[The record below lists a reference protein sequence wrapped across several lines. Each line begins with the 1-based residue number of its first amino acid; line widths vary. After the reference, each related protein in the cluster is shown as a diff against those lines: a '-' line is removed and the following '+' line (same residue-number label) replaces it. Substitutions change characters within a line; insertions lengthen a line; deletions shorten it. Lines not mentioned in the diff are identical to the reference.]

1 MDSTSSGR
9 GAPPSPGRPD
19 RPSARVT
26 SRSRTRTASARF
38 FSRDTADTR
47 LAEERL
53 LDRRCALRRRLLAVL
68 CCPSPRV
75 GVSARQIKSSS
86 RRAEL
91 DARRAR
97 DWRHR
102 RSIRESR
109 SITRLSGEEPR
120 ARSPGRHALTPYPT
134 PILRAQLGGST
145 SLIHQSYEG
154 TFCPKTRT
162 RERWLARTLASLTAP
177 GDCADR
183 PRFWV
188 IGSSSPSWCSWECR
202 ARSPR
207 RSRTEPR

>member
-68 CCPSPRV
+68 CCPPPRV

-102 RSIRESR
+102 RTIRESR

-120 ARSPGRHALTPYPT
+120 ARSPGRHALTPLPHSHT
-134 PILRAQLGGST
+134 PRSAWRKHQS
-145 SLIHQSYEG
+145 HQSYEG

-177 GDCADR
+177 DDCADR